1 MESLGPM
8 DAVFRVLVYVFI
20 VPILVWVVY
29 WGVRLVWWIFRVV
42 LFSALILINLAGR
55 SWRGEL

>member
-1 MESLGPM
+1 M